1 MGSTNLME
9 RVNKEIKRRSRV
21 VGAFPSEESLIRLIG
36 SIIMDINEDWVTGI
50 RYLIMDPYFID
61 VPEDEKEI
69 HPSPLIE
76 SSCEV

>member
-1 MGSTNLME
+1 
-9 RVNKEIKRRSRV
+9 
-21 VGAFPSEESLIRLIG
+21 
-36 SIIMDINEDWVTGI
+36 MDINEDWVTGI